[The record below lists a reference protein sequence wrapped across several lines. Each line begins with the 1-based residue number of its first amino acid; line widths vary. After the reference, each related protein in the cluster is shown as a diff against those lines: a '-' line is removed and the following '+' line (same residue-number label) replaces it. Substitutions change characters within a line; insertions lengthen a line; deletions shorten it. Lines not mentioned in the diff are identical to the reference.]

1 MHQIITGDYLEHV
14 NVTVPSIDEHGYTR
28 LTNAASTEHN
38 IPDIASQGEQ
48 NSTYYEII
56 GPQNS
61 PTANRNG
68 RDNSATNE
76 RPGDRMLA
84 SLHSRG
90 GPPQTTL
97 TEGSTAPRLP
107 PTREGNQSDASR
119 ETVRFICNT
128 LSYYYYYA
136 RKVYKK

>member
-1 MHQIITGDYLEHV
+1 MHLIITGDYLEPV
-14 NVTVPSIDEHGYTR
+14 NVTAPSIDEHDYTQ

-90 GPPQTTL
+90 GAPPQTTL
-97 TEGSTAPRLP
+97 TEGITAPLLLH
-107 PTREGNQSDASR
+107 TREGNQSDASH
-119 ETVRFICNT
+119 ETVRF
-128 LSYYYYYA
+128 
-136 RKVYKK
+136 